1 MFNTASQS
9 SGKIRLGE
17 LLVTFGIIT
26 QEQLEDALFE
36 QKKSGGRLG
45 QVLRQLGY
53 VSEETMIEFIGKQ
66 LNIPNIDLEQV
77 APDKQVVNL
86 VPEAIAR
93 RHKAIPVSKV
103 GNVLTLAMSDPLD
116 VFAIDDVAG
125 ITGCA
130 INAVV
135 STERS
140 VLKAIDRYYWIQETA
155 LDADADVM
163 SSTDHSERLIDNA
176 NMADGSAVKLVNM
189 IIRQAVNDRASDIH
203 IEPDE
208 RRLRIRNRV
217 DGILHEVMTALMS
230 MHPEVVSRL
239 KIMADLDIAEKR
251 APQDGRFS
259 VDTGSE
265 KLDIRISTVPTIFG
279 EKLVLRLL
287 EKTAITVGEQKL
299 GFDERDLPKFRRM
312 INSPY
317 GMILVA
323 GPTGSGKTTTLY
335 TALNIIADVEKN
347 VVTIED
353 PVEYKLPLTNQ
364 IQVNPK
370 AGVTFASGLRSIL
383 RQDPDVIMVGEIR
396 DKETA
401 DIAVHA
407 ALSGHLV
414 FSTIH
419 TNDAPSTAA
428 RFIEMGIEP
437 FLASTAILGIIAQRL
452 VRLLCEHCKE
462 AYTPAPELLE
472 ELGVVNDPNLLFYKP
487 HGCIECKGT
496 GYKGREA
503 IFEILEVDEEVKNL
517 IVAKAPAASIRD
529 AALRKGFRTL
539 RDAGL
544 AKIVQGKTSVE
555 AVLRVTQEAEV
566 GTNDEK
572 NLH

>member
-1 MFNTASQS
+1 MYNTAGQC

-17 LLVTFGIIT
+17 LLVAFGIIT

-36 QKKSGGRLG
+36 QKKSGRRLG
-45 QVLRQLGY
+45 HVLRQLGY
-53 VSEETMIEFIGKQ
+53 VSEETMIEFLGKQ
-66 LNIPNIDLEQV
+66 LNIPSIDLEQV
-77 APDKQVVNL
+77 VPDKEVVNL
-86 VPEAIAR
+86 IPEAIAR
-93 RHKAIPVSKV
+93 RHKVIPVSRV
-103 GNVLTLAMSDPLD
+103 GNVLTLAMPDPLD

-125 ITGCA
+125 ISGCD

-140 VLKAIDRYYWIQETA
+140 VLKAIDKYYWIQETA
-155 LDADADVM
+155 PDADADVTY
-163 SSTDHSERLIDNA
+163 STDHSEKLIDNA

-208 RRLRIRNRV
+208 RQLRIRNRV

-230 MHPEVVSRL
+230 MHAEVVSRL

-259 VDTGSE
+259 VDTGND
-265 KLDIRISTVPTIFG
+265 KIDIRISTVPTIFG
-279 EKLVLRLL
+279 EKIVLRLL
-287 EKTAITVGEQKL
+287 EKKAIMVGEEKL
-299 GFDERDLPKFRRM
+299 GFDERDLPRFRRM
-312 INSPY
+312 INRPY

-353 PVEYKLPLTNQ
+353 PVEYKLALTNQ

-437 FLASTAILGIIAQRL
+437 FLASSAILGIIAQRL

-462 AYTPAPELLE
+462 EYAPTPELLD
-472 ELGVVNDPNLLFYKP
+472 ELGLSDAPNLLFYRP

-503 IFEILEVDEEVKNL
+503 IFEILEVDEEIKNL
-517 IVAKAPAASIRD
+517 IVAKAPAARIRD
-529 AALRKGFRTL
+529 AALRRGFRTL

-566 GTNDEK
+566 AADD
-572 NLH
+572 